1 MNGGLHFVLAELFEE
16 VLPRL
21 HRTRGPV
28 CTGMRARASSPH
40 VPVGG
45 HARTHILSRARGHAR
60 TRILSRARGMPVR
73 AAQVLLCFTRD
84 PVVAQRSAHPRPTP
98 LVSRNRAN
106 QRAAF
111 PPNEVP
117 PGRGLADLVC
127 PLCFVY
133 AQPPERYDR
142 VRLLLSPAPA
152 PSLTFPLLLSPSFA
166 GTRSRPSCTTASVS
180 SGAARSHAHD
190 AQIPVNH
197 SCRALGA
204 PLTPLRCACA
214 CCQVPLLVQA
224 ADLLVGA
231 RHAAAVAQALRGLAA
246 GAIARLPCPSPPV
259 SARLYPSLPFSARLT
274 PSRASRA
281 CCRSARPPC
290 ACTCSG

>member
-117 PGRGLADLVC
+117 PGRGLAARGWGSGF
-127 PLCFVY
+127 PR
-133 AQPPERYDR
+133 PR
-142 VRLLLSPAPA
+142 SPASETRA
-152 PSLTFPLLLSPSFA
+152 ARASPS
-166 GTRSRPSCTTASVS
+166 
-180 SGAARSHAHD
+180 ARS
-190 AQIPVNH
+190 
-197 SCRALGA
+197 CG
-204 PLTPLRCACA
+204 
-214 CCQVPLLVQA
+214 
-224 ADLLVGA
+224 
-231 RHAAAVAQALRGLAA
+231 
-246 GAIARLPCPSPPV
+246 
-259 SARLYPSLPFSARLT
+259 
-274 PSRASRA
+274 
-281 CCRSARPPC
+281 
-290 ACTCSG
+290 